1 MGCQQSSPVPGGKEL
16 ASGLLGLPQAAW
28 LLLVHEAL
36 SLAWHRGAQL
46 REKEQ
51 PQSGL

>member
-1 MGCQQSSPVPGGKEL
+1 MGCQQSSPGPGGKEL
-16 ASGLLGLPQAAW
+16 ASGLSGLPQAAR

-36 SLAWHRGAQL
+36 SLAWHRGSQL

-51 PQSGL
+51 PQAGL